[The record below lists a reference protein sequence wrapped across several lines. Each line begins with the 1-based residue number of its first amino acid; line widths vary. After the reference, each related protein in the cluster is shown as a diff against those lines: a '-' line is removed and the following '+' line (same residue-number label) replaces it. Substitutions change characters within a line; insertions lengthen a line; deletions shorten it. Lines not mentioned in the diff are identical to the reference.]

1 MTRKT
6 VCATA
11 VRLVPLGF
19 GLALLA
25 SVVTRLGVHGILRM
39 LADMRWSL
47 VPVLL
52 LYAGHQ
58 MARAMALMWC
68 VRSRNAFGFV
78 EALWIRLSG
87 EAVECLTFTGPML
100 SEPTKA
106 WLLQR
111 TGFELSEGLSATL
124 TEYLASMVAGAVTAV
139 IGVSYVLAALH
150 PVGPVRVAAIVVL
163 SSMSVFVVF
172 MTIAAATRLR
182 MVSTLVR
189 TLIRRTIPG
198 LEAIEDALIRTTRE
212 TPWRFLT
219 IMSAEFAAQGF
230 LAVELWAV
238 LTSLHLP
245 CPLGR
250 AVLMEGVVKFMNAG
264 AFFVPGQV
272 GVAEGSYAVI
282 FSVFG
287 LPAAA
292 GVTLSFAR
300 RVRTLGTALIGAM
313 ALIALRRPENGAAA
327 SHEPKAARVVVGSM
341 TKAASAMPI
350 ATVTNSTAM
359 A

>member
-1 MTRKT
+1 MTRKAAL
-6 VCATA
+6 ATA
-11 VRLVPLGF
+11 VRIVPLGF

-25 SVVTRLGVHGILRM
+25 CVATRLGVHGILRM

-52 LYAGHQ
+52 LYTGHE
-58 MARAMALMWC
+58 MSRATALMLC

-78 EALWIRLSG
+78 EAFWIRLSG

-111 TGFELSEGLSATL
+111 TGLELSEGLSATL

-139 IGVSYVLAALH
+139 IGVSYVLLVLR
-150 PVGPVRVAAIVVL
+150 PVGPVRVAAIVIL
-163 SSMSVFVVF
+163 SSMSVFLVF
-172 MTIAAATRLR
+172 MTIAVATRLR
-182 MVSTLVR
+182 MASMLVNVI
-189 TLIRRTIPG
+189 IRRTIPG
-198 LEAIEDALIRTTRE
+198 LVAIEDALIQTTRE
-212 TPWRFLT
+212 TPRRFLA

-230 LAVELWAV
+230 LGLELWA
-238 LTSLHLP
+238 LLASLHLP
-245 CPLGR
+245 CPLAR
-250 AVLMEGVVKFMNAG
+250 AALMEGVMKFLNAG
-264 AFFVPGQV
+264 AVFVPGQA

-300 RVRTLGTALIGAM
+300 RVRTLGTALGGVM
-313 ALIALRRPENGAAA
+313 ALIALRRSPKSNSGRIPRVHAADNA
-327 SHEPKAARVVVGSM
+327 KRSGDAVP
-341 TKAASAMPI
+341 
-350 ATVTNSTAM
+350 VTSRRPPVWSSVR
-359 A
+359 